1 MANIKSSIK
10 DIRRTK
16 RRTFRNGKYKV
27 EFDKMKKSFIKS
39 PSAKS
44 LSELYSQVDKMVKR
58 KIFHKNKAAREK
70 SKLSSILGVK

>member
-1 MANIKSSIK
+1 MANLKSSIK

-16 RRTFRNGKYKV
+16 GRTFRNNKYRV

-44 LSELYSQVDKMVKR
+44 LSDLYSQVDKMVKR

-70 SKLSSILGVK
+70 SKLSNILGVK